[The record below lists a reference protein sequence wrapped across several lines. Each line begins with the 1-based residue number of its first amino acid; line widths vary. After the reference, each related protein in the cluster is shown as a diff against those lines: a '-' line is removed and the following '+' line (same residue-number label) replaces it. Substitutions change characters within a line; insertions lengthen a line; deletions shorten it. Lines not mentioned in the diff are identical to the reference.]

1 MIELNIFDLNINRVG
16 EISEYKSLKIERNYT
31 KVSQLIL
38 RVAGSKEMAS
48 LLAHNNIITTVDN
61 VNYGYIIEHFDYV
74 DEGGS
79 EIEIIAYSLNYMLSW
94 RIIEKQQRYA
104 GNVED
109 IIKSFINVN
118 AINPTNVNRIIP
130 NLRLAINSGINIT
143 DESTKTGGEVVEH
156 CFSICNKHE
165 MTLDVLLNHEDKKF
179 DVYTWQGAN
188 RSTQQTVN
196 PHVIFSK
203 EFDNVLKQNYVH
215 GLTDYKTTAIIA
227 GEGEGIERQQV
238 IANDELAGFNR
249 RELYVDA
256 RDLQS
261 QYTTEGGNEV
271 TMNPSEYV
279 TALKNRGIEKLAEYD
294 AIETFES
301 EIDMYSQF
309 VYGSDYGLGDV
320 VSVRNDELNKI
331 MHPRIT
337 SAILTV
343 DESKVKELKVAF
355 GSNIPTLVE
364 KIKKKVS

>member
-1 MIELNIFDLNINRVG
+1 MIDLNIFDLYFNRIG
-16 EISEYKSLKIERNYT
+16 EISEYKSLSIERNYT

-38 RVAGSKEMAS
+38 RVAGSRKMTK
-48 LLAHNNIITTVDN
+48 LLAHNNIITTIDN

-94 RIIEKQQRYA
+94 RSIDTQQRFV

-109 IIKSFINVN
+109 MVKYFVNRN
-118 AINPTNVNRIIP
+118 AINPINLNRIIP
-130 NLRLAINSGINIT
+130 NLRLAPNSGINIT

-156 CFSICNKHE
+156 CFSICNKYE
-165 MTLDVLLNHEDKKF
+165 MTFDILLNHNDKKF
-179 DVYTWQGAN
+179 DVYTWQGTD
-188 RSTQQTVN
+188 RSTQQSIN

-215 GLTDYKTTAIIA
+215 GLTDYKTTAIVA
-227 GEGEGIERQQV
+227 GEGEGLDRKYV
-238 IANDELAGFNR
+238 IANDHFVGFNR
-249 RELYVDA
+249 REVYIDA

-261 QYTTEGGNEV
+261 EYKDENDNDKIMTPNEYKIV
-271 TMNPSEYV
+271 LE
-279 TALKNRGIEKLAEYD
+279 NRGIEKLADYK

-309 VYGSDYGLGDV
+309 KYGVDYGLGDV
-320 VSVRNDELNKI
+320 VSVRNDEISRI
-331 MHPRIT
+331 MHTRIT
-337 SAILTV
+337 SAFLSV
-343 DESKVKELKVAF
+343 DENKVRELKVAF

-364 KIKKKVS
+364 KIRKKVS